1 MKLLLPWAQHNHRF
15 ITFNLRTSGPSEAYK
30 EPVRKVLAALAPDLA
45 PTVLETVEEEL
56 ASDLSYFTFLRRL
69 LVQIAGLGL
78 LLSAIGIY
86 GVVANLASERTKEI
100 GIRMALGA
108 QPSSLVWLFLRNGLQ
123 LAAIGTA
130 LGLFA
135 AYALITVL
143 SRVIP
148 NLPGSDPRMVA
159 TVATGLVVVALV
171 ACWVPARRTTRIS
184 PTVALRTE

>member
-159 TVATGLVVVALV
+159 IVATGLVVVALV